1 METDIKMDISFKVER
16 PVFREA
22 QYDIRDYGAV
32 AGGRVSNTEAINA
45 AIRTCSEEGGG
56 HVIVPSG
63 LWLTGPV
70 RILTGV
76 DLHVENGAVLMFD
89 KNREEYPLIISDYE
103 GQPRIRTVSPIMAAD
118 AQNVAITGEGTID
131 GNGELWRPLKKFKV
145 TQRQW
150 DKFVATSPDT
160 VIPTNEGGMWF
171 LQLLH
176 MTAAWKVNRL
186 WMTRMRLRRQKDIMI
201 FTGR

>member
-70 RILTGV
+70 RILSGV

-103 GQPRIRTVSPIMAAD
+103 GHPRM
-118 AQNVAITGEGTID
+118 
-131 GNGELWRPLKKFKV
+131 
-145 TQRQW
+145 
-150 DKFVATSPDT
+150 
-160 VIPTNEGGMWF
+160 
-171 LQLLH
+171 
-176 MTAAWKVNRL
+176 
-186 WMTRMRLRRQKDIMI
+186 
-201 FTGR
+201 